1 MPYDKRLRADG
12 SCLSFERGEG
22 GNPIYQRLRR
32 RRAVLAL
39 TDHAKEVIKGIV
51 EEVGP
56 DGGLRITAAGEA
68 NGDTAL
74 EFDLA
79 QAPIEGDEVVDED
92 GAKIFMDE
100 AAAAVLS
107 DKTLDVEEHGDHFHF
122 SLGEQ
127 DGEA

>member
-1 MPYDKRLRADG
+1 ML
-12 SCLSFERGEG
+12 
-22 GNPIYQRLRR
+22 
-32 RRAVLAL
+32 VL
-39 TDHAKEVIKGIV
+39 TDQAKEVIKGIV

-56 DGGLRITAAGEA
+56 DGGLRITASGEA

-79 QAPIEGDEVVDED
+79 PAPADGDAVVEED
-92 GAKIFMDE
+92 GAKIFLDE
-100 AAAAVLS
+100 AAAAVLA

-127 DGEA
+127 GEEA

>member
-1 MPYDKRLRADG
+1 ML
-12 SCLSFERGEG
+12 
-22 GNPIYQRLRR
+22 
-32 RRAVLAL
+32 VL
-39 TDHAKEVIKGIV
+39 TDQAKEVIKGIV

-56 DGGLRITAAGEA
+56 DGGLRITASGEA

-79 QAPIEGDEVVDED
+79 PAPADGDEVVDEG

-127 DGEA
+127 SEEA